1 MSSCD
6 AFCSICCHRGS
17 CASATSD
24 SSPTLSALRC
34 CRCAC
39 DYSADHSKTQLRRRH
54 RPQIRLIHSGT
65 VQSAAEP
72 CASSN
77 GSLPRNSCFARR
89 LNRTGAQ
96 HEVLLTSSVTARASA
111 RTQIPCLIWSG
122 LLGWLFLLP
131 STASLSCFTQPSHRR
146 SRTSYPTRPVPDT
159 SPPAQTD
166 SKYIAFHK
174 VHSLP

>member
-6 AFCSICCHRGS
+6 AFCSTCCHQGS

-24 SSPTLSALRC
+24 SSPTVNAPRC

-39 DYSADHSKTQLRRRH
+39 DCWADHSKTQLRSHH
-54 RPQIRLIHSGT
+54 RPPISLIHSGT
-65 VQSAAEP
+65 VHSAAEP

-111 RTQIPCLIWSG
+111 RTRILCRIWSVW
-122 LLGWLFLLP
+122 LGWLFLQP
-131 STASLSCFTQPSHRR
+131 STDASLCCFFEHRTVEAAHPTQLGRCLIPPH
-146 SRTSYPTRPVPDT
+146 PTGPIQST
-159 SPPAQTD
+159 
-166 SKYIAFHK
+166 
-174 VHSLP
+174 